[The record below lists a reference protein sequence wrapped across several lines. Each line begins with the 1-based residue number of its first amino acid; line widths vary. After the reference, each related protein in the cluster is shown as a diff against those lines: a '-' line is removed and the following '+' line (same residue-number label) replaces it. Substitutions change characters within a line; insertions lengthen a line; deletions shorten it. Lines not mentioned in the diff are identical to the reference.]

1 VVQSP
6 AISNKAPLGLE
17 NKMTNTLII
26 NGKQKQFSDHKLP
39 GTLGEL
45 LETMNIQAA
54 TVAAEIDGRIIE
66 RKNFA
71 DTNLQPGQS
80 IELIRFVGGGSRH
93 G

>member
-1 VVQSP
+1 
-6 AISNKAPLGLE
+6 
-17 NKMTNTLII
+17 MTNSLII
-26 NGKQKQFSDHKLP
+26 NGKQKRFSDHKLP

-80 IELIRFVGGGSRH
+80 IELIRFVGGGSGH

>member
-1 VVQSP
+1 
-6 AISNKAPLGLE
+6 
-17 NKMTNTLII
+17 MTNSLII
-26 NGKQKQFSDHKLP
+26 NGKQKRFPEHKLP

-45 LETMNIQAA
+45 LETMNIPAA

-80 IELIRFVGGGSRH
+80 IELIRFVGGG
-93 G
+93 